1 MKFILKKPKKSRE
14 RERERKKQAP
24 ERGRMEEGDA
34 KEKVRKIVEAG
45 DAGTDSLRNPRV
57 GVGEGNDNCG
67 ERVGQ
72 TARF

>member
-1 MKFILKKPKKSRE
+1 MKFILKKMKKIKRE
-14 RERERKKQAP
+14 IQKRAP
-24 ERGRMEEGDA
+24 ERGRMEEGEA

-45 DAGTDSLRNPRV
+45 DAGADSLRNPRV
-57 GVGEGNDNCG
+57 GDDNGG

>member
-14 RERERKKQAP
+14 RERKKQAP
-24 ERGRMEEGDA
+24 GRGRMEEGDA
-34 KEKVRKIVEAG
+34 KEKVRKIAEAG
-45 DAGTDSLRNPRV
+45 DAGTDSPRNPRV
-57 GVGEGNDNCG
+57 GVGEGNDNYG